1 MARRVRRALRGV
13 AVLLAALLGLGV
25 GVCPAA
31 DGLQGTLGFTTDYVH
46 RGVSQSAGR
55 AAPQASLTYWHPTGT
70 YGGAWASRVE
80 RPVGAPGYGY
90 PPGSRTSVELDLYL
104 GFGTRLDADWM
115 VDYKAVAYLFHGD
128 RAPVGYDYVE
138 VAVATAWRERLFATV
153 AFTPRTTWAA
163 YGGGARSEA
172 ALVGELALQVPV
184 SRWLTGTLGVGQR
197 RFDAA
202 GPQGSRL
209 HYEYASASLALQL
222 HRLGLEVGHY
232 TTDGRA
238 RRLFGEKLAGRRTV
252 LTATV
257 NF

>member
-13 AVLLAALLGLGV
+13 VVLLAALLGGV

-80 RPVGAPGYGY
+80 RPVGAPVYGY
-90 PPGSRTSVELDLYL
+90 PPASRTSMELDLYL

-115 VDYKAVAYLFHGD
+115 VDYKAVAYLFPGD
-128 RAPVGYDYVE
+128 RAPVGYDYLE
-138 VAVATAWRERLFATV
+138 VSVAAAWRERLFATV
-153 AFTPRTTWAA
+153 AFTPRTAWSA
-163 YGGGARSEA
+163 YGGGARRHA
-172 ALVGELALQVPV
+172 ALVGELAMQVPV

-202 GPQGSRL
+202 SAQGSRL

-222 HRLGLEVGHY
+222 HRLSLELGHFA
-232 TTDGRA
+232 TDARA
-238 RRLFGEKLAGRRTV
+238 RRLFGEHLAGRRTV
-252 LTATV
+252 LTVTV